1 MKDLKDTCRI
11 AVVQAGPV
19 MFNKDA
25 TIEKACKEIIEAG
38 NKGAELI
45 VFPESYIPCYP
56 FGLTF
61 GFTVG
66 NRDKYGRLDW
76 KVYYDNSVVVPSEDT
91 DRLADAAAQAGA
103 YVSIGITERSVENAT
118 LYCTNLIFGP
128 DGALLARHRDGL
140 LLFLFS
146 FVHSNEDAEELLMDT
161 FAKLAVDKPSFH
173 PRHPGSFKS
182 WLYAIGR
189 NNALMVVEN

>member
-11 AVVQAGPV
+11 ALVQAGPV
-19 MFNKDA
+19 MFDKDA
-25 TIEKACKEIIEAG
+25 TIDKACKEIIEAG
-38 NKGAELI
+38 NNGAELI

-91 DRLADAAAQAGA
+91 DRLADAAAQAGGRVHGDRA
-103 YVSIGITERSVENAT
+103 DGFLTDVLLYLDGQGASVGT
-118 LYCTNLIFGP
+118 GNLQCFVNGRKP
-128 DGALLARHRDGL
+128 GL
-140 LLFLFS
+140 LVFGYR
-146 FVHSNEDAEELLMDT
+146 EMY
-161 FAKLAVDKPSFH
+161 VDH
-173 PRHPGSFKS
+173 GSDD
-182 WLYAIGR
+182 LG
-189 NNALMVVEN
+189 NASGEYSHRIFCYQMNLQK